1 MQGLQQATRNRK
13 KEEKEEAK
21 GRQIAVSLIIR
32 LRRRPRVYPWGS
44 IGAFASIVRTMIY
57 QKLCF
62 VPDAQKLTR
71 KRFKTSDRV

>member
-1 MQGLQQATRNRK
+1 MQGLQQATRNRE

-21 GRQIAVSLIIR
+21 GRQIAVSLI
-32 LRRRPRVYPWGS
+32 

-62 VPDAQKLTR
+62 VSDARKLTR
-71 KRFKTSDRV
+71 RRFKTSDRV

>member
-1 MQGLQQATRNRK
+1 MQGLQQATRNRE

-21 GRQIAVSLIIR
+21 GRQIAVSLI
-32 LRRRPRVYPWGS
+32 

-62 VPDAQKLTR
+62 VSDAPKLTIG
-71 KRFKTSDRV
+71 RFKTSDRV